1 MGGARAEGVIVRFER
16 RADAEAIR
24 AVTEAAFAGAEH
36 SDGTEADIPERLRE
50 AGALRLSLVAEWDGE
65 VVGHAAFSPAHV
77 GGDSG
82 WVALGPVAVRP
93 DRQREG
99 IGARLIE
106 AGLAQLRGGA
116 PGCVVLGDPGYY
128 GRFGFR
134 PAAGLRWGEV
144 TAPHL
149 QVLVWSG
156 GAPEGEVEFHPVFA
170 AAPEREGP
178 EREGPEREGP
188 KHAGPGPLDCG
199 CGCGA
204 VRVRIARAPER
215 ALACPCDRCRRIGA
229 CWAEVFASD
238 LVIEGSSEVHRRGR
252 AEFHRCRVCG
262 VVTHRVDLNP
272 GGIAVAVNLAGL
284 APSVLPGLPV
294 VAAPIAGDLE
304 G

>member
-16 RADAEAIR
+16 RADAGAIR

-50 AGALRLSLVAEWDGE
+50 AGALRLSLVAEREGE
-65 VVGHAAFSPAHV
+65 VVGHVAFSSALV

-82 WVALGPVAVRP
+82 WLALGPVAVRP

-128 GRFGFR
+128 ARFGFR

-144 TAPHL
+144 TGPHL

-156 GAPEGEVEFHPVFA
+156 GAPAGEVKFHPVFA

-178 EREGPEREGP
+178 ERGE
-188 KHAGPGPLDCG
+188 PGPLDGG

-204 VRVRIARAPER
+204 VRVRIASAPER
-215 ALACPCDRCRRIGA
+215 VLACPCERCRRIGA
-229 CWAEVFASD
+229 CWAEVSAAD
-238 LVIEGSSEVHRRGR
+238 LMIEGSSEVHRRGR
-252 AEFHRCRVCG
+252 AEFHRCRTCG
-262 VVTHRVDLNP
+262 VVTHRVDLHP
-272 GGIAVAVNLAGL
+272 GGIAIAVNLAGL
-284 APSVLPGLPV
+284 VPSVLQELTV
-294 VAAPIAGDLE
+294 VAAPVAGDPE
-304 G
+304 